1 MDKKDDL
8 TILNRYRLPVM
19 GAAALYVLFLHTGVM
34 VSGGLLVDILTFIR
48 RMGFIGV
55 DVFLLL
61 SGIGMVYSYEKEKR
75 DILIFWKRRIRRILM
90 PMLIAAVCYGITD
103 HWSFRE
109 FIEYVSGY
117 HYYMVVLEKSFLW
130 FYFAIAT
137 FYLLFPLYYK
147 LFDISSDKNVFT
159 VMMICIWLALGLTA
173 QGHIRDDLYWMIN
186 RIPIFLT
193 GIWLGNRL
201 REGKT
206 EIKGYIYL
214 IMAAALVLGY
224 YLEYLI
230 LYREQKMLLPYS
242 EFGLAAYLSGISF
255 AFLWA
260 KGFAVLDRITNNIG
274 RHIGKGIIKICSF
287 FGRISYEFY
296 CMQEWVFERLI
307 AVFVGNIGI
316 ISLNVL
322 VFISC
327 VGAGLIVYWI
337 NQWFWKGCQYI
348 FSKKE

>member
-1 MDKKDDL
+1 MANDDIS
-8 TILNRYRLPVM
+8 ILNRYRLPVM
-19 GAAALYVLFLHTGVM
+19 GTAALYVLFLHTGVIM
-34 VSGGLLVDILTFIR
+34 SGGFLSDAVVFIR
-48 RMGFIGV
+48 RMGFLGV
-55 DVFLLL
+55 DVFLFL
-61 SGIGMVYSYEKEKR
+61 SGIGLVYSYEKEKKNVW
-75 DILIFWKRRIRRILM
+75 IFWKRRIRRILL
-90 PMLIAAVCYGITD
+90 PMIIAAICYSITN
-103 HWSFRE
+103 HWSVRE

-117 HYYMVVLEKSFLW
+117 HYYMIELEKSFLW

-137 FYLLFPLYYK
+137 FYFFFPLYYK
-147 LFDISSDKNVFT
+147 LFDISPNKNIFT
-159 VMMICIWLALGLTA
+159 VMMLCVWLAAALMTK
-173 QGHIRDDLYWMIN
+173 GHIRDDLYKMIN
-186 RIPIFLT
+186 CIPVFLI
-193 GIWLGNRL
+193 GIWLGGRM

-206 EIKGYIYL
+206 EIKGYVYL

-230 LYREQKMLLPYS
+230 LYREHEILLPYS

-255 AFLWA
+255 VFLWA
-260 KGFAVLDRITNNIG
+260 KGFALLDGIKNNIG
-274 RHIGKGIIKICSF
+274 KRIGKCIIHICSF

-307 AVFVGNIGI
+307 IIFVGNVGVVL
-316 ISLNVL
+316 LNTI

-327 VGAGLIVYWI
+327 VGAGLVVYWV